1 MTRESLRAGKKKV
14 GRPKAFV
21 FQYKAP
27 TKAFSL
33 KLNFRK
39 SDVPKDEVISALEA
53 IISRSPRRRLIPADR
68 VATGQPLGGRLRPR
82 SCTVRRSSEPGW

>member
-1 MTRESLRAGKKKV
+1 MQAVLVDDPLLREALRASKKKA

-39 SDVPKDEVISALEA
+39 SDVPKEEVISALEA
-53 IISRSPRRRLIPADR
+53 IITD
-68 VATGQPLGGRLRPR
+68 LRA
-82 SCTVRRSSEPGW
+82 EA

>member
-1 MTRESLRAGKKKV
+1 MIALIERASRQASGEQPVTRETLRAGQKKA

-39 SDVPKDEVISALEA
+39 SDVPKDEVISALES
-53 IISRSPRRRLIPADR
+53 IIND
-68 VATGQPLGGRLRPR
+68 LRA
-82 SCTVRRSSEPGW
+82 EA

>member
-1 MTRESLRAGKKKV
+1 MVALIERASRQASGEQPVTRETLRAGKKKA

-39 SDVPKDEVISALEA
+39 AEVPKDESSRPSKPIITDLRAEA
-53 IISRSPRRRLIPADR
+53 
-68 VATGQPLGGRLRPR
+68 
-82 SCTVRRSSEPGW
+82 